1 LHRYASVPIFDKF
14 DYEQKL
20 EEAIQRNY
28 FENNYEHYLFKHNTK
43 QTPELNSV
51 EMAQLAKSASAQQP
65 VTAAGG
71 NIKKDGGVE
80 TGTLGK
86 QIKQED

>member
-1 LHRYASVPIFDKF
+1 VTIFDKF

-43 QTPELNSV
+43 PTPELKAV
-51 EMAQLAKSASAQQP
+51 EMAQLAKSAS
-65 VTAAGG
+65 T
-71 NIKKDGGVE
+71 
-80 TGTLGK
+80 
-86 QIKQED
+86 